1 MKDICLEIIFH
12 LKNKTKF
19 IFIETFQ
26 LNYSKMITLMSATI
40 SLSLGST
47 LMIMIFSRF
56 RSTKFHGIYLILLY
70 IVFTVLAI
78 LFELSII

>member
-1 MKDICLEIIFH
+1 M
-12 LKNKTKF
+12 
-19 IFIETFQ
+19 
-26 LNYSKMITLMSATI
+26 MTLMSATI

-47 LMIMIFSRF
+47 LMIMIFNRF
-56 RSTKFHGIYLILLY
+56 HSSKIHGIYLILLY